1 MRLEIFDF
9 IDDTIQLVE
18 SYKDILHE
26 GTRELE
32 DFFEDMFLG
41 YDNVLNITSRV
52 KSSMSL
58 KEKILRHDF
67 YLKYK
72 SPETLLEN
80 LSDLI
85 GVRIECRFIEDE
97 KDVYNKLLEL
107 FNLSQEQEKGYYY
120 NEKKPNVLLKLDG
133 DQPQLQK
140 NGFDIYKVDGKYI
153 NGDNAINFELQIQSL
168 VNVFWGEVEHKV
180 LYKNYKYLLTEDL
193 FKDVMYSLREN
204 LNMIDGQLMILYNHL
219 RDMDESNE
227 EKRRE
232 QLEALLSKIIYEIYS
247 EKTKEEFGFVV
258 DYRKT
263 CDVIVSY
270 VLKKNGSCKKNN
282 YNTVF
287 IQVLERLYQIED
299 KEIHFDRYIEFER
312 EINYEDEFCRRIG
325 EGILEIINKDFKWNL
340 FFKIIFQIE
349 VGNNAEAF
357 EGFLVFL
364 RDRFLNNLKENEA
377 LNTRFSHREREEII
391 VYIMDLITKS
401 FMENREI
408 EFINDDNIDC
418 INRKINI
425 TLNKITNYEMWQ
437 ENINYFTDELLMKLK
452 IDSSVPKA

>member
-9 IDDTIQLVE
+9 IDDTIELVE
-18 SYKDILHE
+18 SHNDILHKGAKE
-26 GTRELE
+26 IE
-32 DFFEDMFLG
+32 DFFEDIFLN
-41 YDNVLNITSRV
+41 YDNVLNISSRV
-52 KSSMSL
+52 KSSTSL
-58 KEKILRHDF
+58 KEKILRNDF

-72 SPETLLEN
+72 SPEILLEN

-97 KDVYNKLLEL
+97 KNVYEKLLEL
-107 FNLSQEQEKGYYY
+107 FDISYGKDYYY
-120 NEKKPNVLLKLDG
+120 NEKKPNILLKLD
-133 DQPQLQK
+133 DKQPQLQK
-140 NGFDIYKVDGKYI
+140 NGFEIYRIDGKYI
-153 NGDNAINFELQIQSL
+153 KGDITINFELQIQSL

-180 LYKNYKYLLTEDL
+180 LYKNYKYLLTEDF

-227 EKRRE
+227 QKRRE
-232 QLEALLSKIIYEIYS
+232 QLEALLSKIVYEIYS
-247 EKTKEEFGFVV
+247 EKTKEEFGFIV

-270 VLKKNGSCKKNN
+270 VLRKNGSCVGDN
-282 YNTVF
+282 YNDVF
-287 IQVLERLYQIED
+287 IQVLERIYEIED
-299 KEIHFDRYIEFER
+299 QEIYFDSYIEFER
-312 EINYEDEFCRRIG
+312 EINYEDEFCERIG

-349 VGNNAEAF
+349 LGNNAEAF
-357 EGFLVFL
+357 EGFLIFL
-364 RDRFLNNLKENEA
+364 RDRFLNNLNDNPI
-377 LNTRFSHREREEII
+377 LNTRFNKEQKEEFID
-391 VYIMDLITKS
+391 YTMDLIVKS
-401 FMENREI
+401 FMQNKHI

-418 INRKINI
+418 INKKINI
-425 TLNKITNYEMWQ
+425 TLNKIANYEMWK

-452 IDSSVPKA
+452 IDSKNVKA